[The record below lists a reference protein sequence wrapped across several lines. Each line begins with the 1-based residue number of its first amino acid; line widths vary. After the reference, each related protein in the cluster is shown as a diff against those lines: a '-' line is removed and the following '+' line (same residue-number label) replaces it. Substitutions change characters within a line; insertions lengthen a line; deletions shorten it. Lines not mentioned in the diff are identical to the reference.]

1 MSDQYDPNQQQQQQA
16 VQYEQGAQEE
26 EGQTNPVVKILI
38 YVGILA
44 VINVV
49 LIAVD
54 APFYIC

>member
-1 MSDQYDPNQQQQQQA
+1 MSDQYDPNQQQQA
-16 VQYEQGAQEE
+16 AQYEEGAEVEE
-26 EGQTNPVVKILI
+26 QTNPVVKILI

-54 APFYIC
+54 APFYIY